1 MENIHRW
8 GRIQKRLLVIVV
20 FIIFLVFLL
29 VSMMMQLLGQNEKLM
44 NNFIDDDLK
53 LLEQVVAIDNSVSK
67 ISVLAIELNQL
78 GDFSM
83 FRKKNSELAQEIN
96 NLRDINSQYQL
107 DNIDESFINNLLVSS
122 QNILEQGNNVITST
136 ADIQAVLFKLDTEI
150 QANPND
156 PYYDVLSNLYH
167 QLFALREQNNSFSLN
182 VIRNQLQQI
191 APMASPLTK
200 KTYPLFEQDLRL
212 SEQRVGQH
220 DRLTFLSLYFGA
232 QSNETTKIAK
242 QLLDD
247 MWRNNHEQAH
257 KIVSNIHQKRFQLI
271 LTSAAIILTIFL
283 LLYMV
288 LGDLGKKLHQ
298 LSSALLQLAQGKKLK
313 IDLPYYRKDE
323 IGDLSRSYQI
333 FENHLVDLAA
343 MSERVSKQNQL
354 MQTVFDTMRDGLSM
368 FDSEGKIV
376 SWNNKY
382 TQILGLDS
390 HMIHQSMPL
399 ADIEAYL
406 QNQNVKNISNYGEI
420 LNFNAITTERFHQN
434 LSFEK
439 HYPSGRIVELRSSPM
454 MDGGFVTLYLDRTSR
469 RALEQKYQ
477 QAQRLEAIGTIT
489 NGIAHD
495 FNNFLAVIYGNVE
508 LLLEEDMKE
517 EYKTKLNQIKRI
529 SLSAQ
534 EMIERLLTFSRKEST
549 LSTIFSANNMLENIY
564 QIMEPLLKDSQITLS
579 LELDAAD
586 LYIKANL
593 VEIEAAILNLISNSQ
608 KAIKDSGN
616 IILKSRYKNG
626 NVELSVQD
634 DGIGMDNETIKH
646 IFEPFYS
653 QEINDIQGTGLG
665 LSMAYGAVK
674 RAKGDIIAS
683 SESNQGCIITLI
695 LPSYPKPKEQL
706 NSAVNN
712 QPKKEH
718 QIILLV
724 DDNADVRHIL
734 RAQLQKMGHIVLD
747 AQNGVQAV
755 EYLKKSEDIQL
766 VISDVMMPKMDGIE
780 LADYI
785 NNHCAHIPIILFS
798 GNRNRKMEAYHALS
812 PKPPLISKP
821 WKIEEIQ
828 KLIAALS

>member
-8 GRIQKRLLVIVV
+8 GRIQKRLLIIVA

-29 VSMMMQLLGQNEKLM
+29 VSMMMQLLGQNESLM
-44 NNFIDDDLK
+44 NNFIDDDLR
-53 LLEQVVAIDNSVSK
+53 LLEQVVNIDNSVSK

-78 GDFSM
+78 GDFSR
-83 FRKKNSELAQEIN
+83 FRKKNAELAQEIN
-96 NLRDINSQYQL
+96 NLKDMNNQYQL

-136 ADIQAVLFKLDTEI
+136 ADIQAALFKLDTKI

-156 PYYDVLSNLYH
+156 PYNAVLSNLYH

-191 APMASPLTK
+191 SPTASPLTRMA
-200 KTYPLFEQDLRL
+200 YPLFEQDLRL
-212 SEQRVGQH
+212 SEQRVKQH

-242 QLLDD
+242 QLLDE
-247 MWRNNHEQAH
+247 MWRNNHDKAY
-257 KIVSNIHQKRFQLI
+257 KIVDNIHQKRFQLI
-271 LTSAAIILTIFL
+271 LTSAAIIFTIFL

-298 LSSALLQLAQGKKLK
+298 LSTALLQLAQGTK
-313 IDLPYYRKDE
+313 IPVDLPYYRKDE
-323 IGDLSRSYQI
+323 IGDLSRSYRI

-368 FDSEGKIV
+368 FDSDGKIV

-382 TQILGLDS
+382 TQILDIDS
-390 HMIHQSMPL
+390 DKIHQGMAL
-399 ADIEAYL
+399 VDIEAYL
-406 QNQNVKNISNYGEI
+406 QSRQVKNISNHGEE
-420 LNFNAITTERFHQN
+420 LNFNIITGERFHQN

-439 HYPSGRIVELRSSPM
+439 HYPNGRIVELRSSPM

-508 LLLEEDMKE
+508 LLLEEDMKD
-517 EYKTKLNQIKRI
+517 EYKAKLNQIKRI

-534 EMIERLLTFSRKEST
+534 EMIERLLTFSRKESSIT
-549 LSTIFSANNMLENIY
+549 TIFSTNNMLKNIY
-564 QIMEPLLKDSQITLS
+564 QIMEPLLKDSHI
-579 LELDAAD
+579 ELKLNLDEKD

-593 VEIEAAILNLISNSQ
+593 VEIESAILNLISNSQ
-608 KAIKDSGN
+608 KAIKDNGN
-616 IILKSRYKNG
+616 IILQSGYKNG
-626 NVELSVQD
+626 NVEISVQD
-634 DGIGMDNETIKH
+634 DGIGMDSETIAH

-674 RAKGDIIAS
+674 RAKGDIIVS
-683 SESNQGCIITLI
+683 SENRQGCVITLI
-695 LPSYPKPKEQL
+695 LPYYHKPKEQTIPP
-706 NSAVNN
+706 AHI
-712 QPKKEH
+712 QHKKE
-718 QIILLV
+718 QKIILLV
-724 DDNADVRHIL
+724 DDNAEVRHIL
-734 RAQLQKMGHIVLD
+734 REQLQKMGHIVLD
-747 AQNGVQAV
+747 AQHGLQAV
-755 EYLKKSEDIQL
+755 DYLKKSDDIQL

-780 LADYI
+780 LADYM
-785 NNHCAHIPIILFS
+785 NKNCNHIPIILFS
-798 GNRNRKMEAYHALS
+798 GNRNRIMSAYQRLS
-812 PKPPLISKP
+812 PKPPLMNKP
-821 WKIEEIQ
+821 WKIEDIER
-828 KLIAALS
+828 LITGLS